1 MCMMYYILF
10 NDIYIYILY
19 MYDHPEVDRFI
30 GFSKIFSF

>member
-10 NDIYIYILY
+10 NDIYILY